1 MSKTKQNY
9 HLDDAVLVVVVV
21 VVVIVVDPVAFVIN
35 VVDFWAG
42 LGGDVGVGV
51 DIVVAISTD
60 IAKPTITLLHIIDL
74 TKFLI
79 LTCTRSMR

>member
-35 VVDFWAG
+35 VVDF
-42 LGGDVGVGV
+42 
-51 DIVVAISTD
+51 
-60 IAKPTITLLHIIDL
+60 
-74 TKFLI
+74 
-79 LTCTRSMR
+79 